1 MARNGFTILCAGHV
15 VAENERVIDLDEHG
29 SLTALFAIF
38 RIFAVP
44 TCQENEF
51 LHYNMVSLEAIRNSN
66 SRVAAELPVGL
77 VAAFVGATSG
87 IGEAGLE
94 QFVKYARTP
103 RVYFIGESNKAAA
116 RNNKTKW
123 EGNKTLKRFQ
133 IHGMIVRTQQVIK
146 RRGPRLDKSPPLDV
160 A

>member
-29 SLTALFAIF
+29 SLTALFAIIIFLQQF

-66 SRVAAELPVGL
+66 SPIAAELPVGL

-87 IGEAGLE
+87 IGEASLE
-94 QFVKYARTP
+94 QFVKYARKP

-123 EGNKTLKRFQ
+123 
-133 IHGMIVRTQQVIK
+133 
-146 RRGPRLDKSPPLDV
+146 
-160 A
+160 